1 MNAEETDPDMKHC
14 IAEATMGGVY
24 DIFSNVAP
32 AHLDGEVGQADAG
45 KAALLELCRGQP
57 NISLAWIAEQIP
69 TKQDAERG
77 HYLEALSRAGLD

>member
-1 MNAEETDPDMKHC
+1 MGRNYD
-14 IAEATMGGVY
+14 EAMRLARQGIRERADFAG
-24 DIFSNVAP
+24 
-32 AHLDGEVGQADAG
+32 AHRVLTAAAAMAGQADAA